1 MPSPSSA
8 TRASRFRSYGPTTAG
23 SRSPSATSTGTQTGA
38 STACRRRLPGSS
50 REGEL
55 FETIKINGPIQASFA
70 LFSFFSSNN
79 CWLQQ
84 MSNPD
89 RRNRRRARWPLYH
102 HTVFKRDSGKDQL
115 FAEAATP
122 NSQRCNSK
130 LIIVRVTLDLN
141 PSSEVDM
148 FLLTNVRIPCTPC
161 MLCKFTYIVEID
173 TLLDNELWQ
182 DPKFRK
188 RPV

>member
-1 MPSPSSA
+1 MGQSRPLLLYFRSFQAITVGFNKCRTRIVGIEGEHADHYTIIQFLSA
-8 TRASRFRSYGPTTAG
+8 TRR
-23 SRSPSATSTGTQTGA
+23 
-38 STACRRRLPGSS
+38 
-50 REGEL
+50 
-55 FETIKINGPIQASFA
+55 
-70 LFSFFSSNN
+70 
-79 CWLQQ
+79 
-84 MSNPD
+84 
-89 RRNRRRARWPLYH
+89 
-102 HTVFKRDSGKDQL
+102 SGKDQL

-173 TLLDNELWQ
+173 TLLDNEL
-182 DPKFRK
+182 
-188 RPV
+188 